1 MKIQVLLF
9 AQARQIVGSDSIEVT
24 IPDAATV
31 ADLKNSLSDS
41 VPELTA
47 LLSRSNI
54 ALDQQ
59 YAIDED
65 VVSDGVEVA
74 LIPPVSGG

>member
-47 LLSRSNI
+47 I
-54 ALDQQ
+54 AVQHCLGS
-59 YAIDED
+59 AICH
-65 VVSDGVEVA
+65 
-74 LIPPVSGG
+74 

>member
-47 LLSRSNI
+47 YRGPTLPWISNMPLMKTLFLM
-54 ALDQQ
+54 AQRLR
-59 YAIDED
+59 
-65 VVSDGVEVA
+65 
-74 LIPPVSGG
+74 